1 MEFWLTRKNGAEK
14 LWFPIPA
21 TEFNVDG
28 TRQITKEYI
37 NGAGEI
43 AIAGRKQLSTIS
55 FSSWLPAQPKHRYAQ
70 YPNYKKPYEIV
81 AMLEKWKNDTV
92 PVRFFITKTGINFA
106 CLIEAFRYYEK
117 AGSRDVEFELSLV
130 EYRYLIPSKV
140 TVNPKVAKKTQ
151 QPAKK
156 TIAKQPKK
164 TNSKQRTYV
173 FKKGETIYSI
183 ARKVY
188 GDPKKYLAI
197 CKLNKITNPDKI
209 KVGTVLNLP

>member
-21 TEFNVDG
+21 TEFSVDG

-43 AIAGRKQLSTIS
+43 ALAGRKQLSTIS

-81 AMLEKWKNDTV
+81 ALLEKWKNDMV
-92 PVRFFITKTGINFA
+92 PVRFFITKTGINFG
-106 CLIEAFRYYEK
+106 CLIEAFRYYER

-130 EYRYLIPSKV
+130 EYRYLTPSKI
-140 TVNPKVAKKTQ
+140 TVNPKIANTKAKQAAKRIPDKLQKKT
-151 QPAKK
+151 KFK
-156 TIAKQPKK
+156 
-164 TNSKQRTYV
+164 TYV

-188 GDPKKYLAI
+188 GDPKKFVAI

-209 KVGTVLNLP
+209 KVGTVLKLP